1 MAAPRRPRRRSPG
14 ARNSGSGAGGGRTF
28 AVACVRK
35 VQHVRVGGLGGGRG
49 PAPRRLAMESSRM
62 GLSQGRPGAELAQVD
77 PNQPG
82 APYRSGD
89 GSLSYPQDEP
99 PGAVK

>member
-1 MAAPRRPRRRSPG
+1 MAAPRRPRTGG
-14 ARNSGSGAGGGRTF
+14 AREPERGGRGEGAGAPGGGVTWQEE
-28 AVACVRK
+28 APLGS
-35 VQHVRVGGLGGGRG
+35 QGVGGLGGGRG
-49 PAPRRLAMESSRM
+49 PAPRRLADGVICM

-89 GSLSYPQDEP
+89 GSLKLPL
-99 PGAVK
+99 G